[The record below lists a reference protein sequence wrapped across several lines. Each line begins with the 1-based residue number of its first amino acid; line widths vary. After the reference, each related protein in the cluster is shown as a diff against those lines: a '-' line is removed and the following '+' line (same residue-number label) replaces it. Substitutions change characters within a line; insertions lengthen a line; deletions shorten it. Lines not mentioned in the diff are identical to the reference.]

1 MIIRNCLQLL
11 LELSRLEE
19 KIAAT
24 KASATSSSNKNDDQE
39 ILQRHVKRVQ
49 RLL

>member
-24 KASATSSSNKNDDQE
+24 KASTTSSSNKNDKE